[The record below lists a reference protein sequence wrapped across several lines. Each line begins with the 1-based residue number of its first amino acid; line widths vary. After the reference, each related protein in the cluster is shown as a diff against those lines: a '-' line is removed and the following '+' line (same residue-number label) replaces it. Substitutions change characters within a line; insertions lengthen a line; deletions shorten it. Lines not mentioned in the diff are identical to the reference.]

1 MDDSKDI
8 IMAKQI
14 AKLVE
19 NKGGCAY
26 FVGGYVRDYLN
37 NIVNKDIDIEIHGIE
52 VKTLENIL
60 DSVGTRNSI
69 GESFGIYNLS
79 GYSLDIAMPRKE
91 KLVLHGHKDFE
102 IMVDPYIG
110 TYKASKRRD
119 FTINSI
125 MMNVLT
131 GEIIDHH
138 NGVSDLK
145 KGIIRHID
153 DETFVEDPLRVLR
166 ACMFASRFK
175 YTIDE
180 RTIDLCSRMG
190 LEYLT
195 KERVFLELKKALL
208 LSDKPSIFFDYLRK
222 MNQLNYWF
230 KEVYELIGVE
240 QSPTYHAEGDVY
252 NHTMMVLDEA
262 SKYKQYSNLP
272 LGFMLS
278 ALTHDFGK
286 AICTKN
292 YDGKIRAYGHETL
305 GLPLIETFL
314 KRLTNEDKLIK
325 YVLNLSYLHMK
336 PNALA
341 HDNAK
346 IKSTNKMFD
355 DSVDPLALI
364 YLSMADNYGR
374 KMSVDFT
381 PYEIYLFERYEIYKE
396 YMSKPYVTGSDL
408 IALGIEP
415 DSNFSNYLD
424 YSHKLRL
431 AGLSKEEA
439 LSQTI
444 SYIKTSSKIDKVNK

>member
-1 MDDSKDI
+1 M
-8 IMAKQI
+8 
-14 AKLVE
+14 
-19 NKGGCAY
+19 
-26 FVGGYVRDYLN
+26 
-37 NIVNKDIDIEIHGIE
+37 
-52 VKTLENIL
+52 
-60 DSVGTRNSI
+60 
-69 GESFGIYNLS
+69 
-79 GYSLDIAMPRKE
+79 
-91 KLVLHGHKDFE
+91 
-102 IMVDPYIG
+102 
-110 TYKASKRRD
+110 
-119 FTINSI
+119 
-125 MMNVLT
+125 
-131 GEIIDHH
+131 
-138 NGVSDLK
+138 
-145 KGIIRHID
+145 
-153 DETFVEDPLRVLR
+153 
-166 ACMFASRFK
+166 
-175 YTIDE
+175 
-180 RTIDLCSRMG
+180 
-190 LEYLT
+190 
-195 KERVFLELKKALL
+195 
-208 LSDKPSIFFDYLRK
+208 
-222 MNQLNYWF
+222 
-230 KEVYELIGVE
+230 YELIGVE

-355 DSVDPLALI
+355 DSIDPLALI

-374 KMSVDFT
+374 KMLVDFT

-415 DSNFSNYLD
+415 NSNFSKYLD

-431 AGLSKEEA
+431 SGLSKEEA

-444 SYIKTSSKIDKVNK
+444 AYIKTSSKIVKVKK